1 MRRYFFILWIWLC
14 LVGQIWGLPPYGD
27 PNQPYDRLPGTLKT
41 YHVPWA
47 KPLKGGPLKALFI
60 VPYNDSREVVE
71 AAQRIQLD
79 YTVIMNA
86 GPGGWADGYFEGENA
101 TPLHGIAAEA
111 ALERI
116 ARERLS
122 SEKQY
127 DVIVIG
133 KISWEVIPDWVKKS
147 ILTRVENGAGLVY
160 VSPNRLQRG
169 LRPTAEVEARM
180 PSSPVFSKVT
190 HPLD

>member
-1 MRRYFFILWIWLC
+1 MRRCFFILWIWLC
-14 LVGQIWGLPPYGD
+14 LVGQLWGLPPYGD

-79 YTVIMNA
+79 YTVIMNT

-111 ALERI
+111 TLERI
-116 ARERLS
+116 ARDRLGPERN
-122 SEKQY
+122 Y

-133 KISWEVIPDWVKKS
+133 KISWEVIPDWVRKS
-147 ILTRVENGAGLVY
+147 ILARVKDGAGLVY

-169 LRPTAEVEARM
+169 LRPRCGRGR
-180 PSSPVFSKVT
+180 
-190 HPLD
+190 